1 MGEEDEE
8 EDEEEDSERGTGGG
22 SGRSVVGSVDSV
34 DSVGSVGSVG
44 VVSLPSL
51 PSMARLGFRYS
62 NGSVGCASL
71 VHRVDAL
78 LDMGCRTLHR
88 AKRHDANSEEGF
100 NVALQ
105 GRAVVRHA
113 VALGY
118 VDIMYLYGFMVLS
131 GRCNEPS

>member
-1 MGEEDEE
+1 MGEEEEEDEE
-8 EDEEEDSERGTGGG
+8 GDEEGDEEEDSERGTRGS

-34 DSVGSVGSVG
+34 GSVG
-44 VVSLPSL
+44 VVALPSL

-71 VHRVDAL
+71 VHRVDIL

-88 AKRHDANSEEGF
+88 ARRHDANSEEGF

-118 VDIMYLYGFMVLS
+118 VEILYLYGLVRQ
-131 GRCNEPS
+131 G